1 MYIFSDFPRNPEM
14 EEIFFT
20 VGLDETDN
28 ITDESFLVING
39 QGNVSR
45 AFTRFFL
52 FLFFFCL
59 QPAEYNSFCF
69 ERCVC
74 LSFAILIINECL
86 ILVISYS
93 TFGSFIY
100 QRSF

>member
-28 ITDESFLVING
+28 IADESFLVING

-45 AFTRFFL
+45 AFTRFF
-52 FLFFFCL
+52 FVFVFFFVSSPL
-59 QPAEYNSFCF
+59 NITQSVLKDVS
-69 ERCVC
+69 VC
-74 LSFAILIINECL
+74 LSQF
-86 ILVISYS
+86 
-93 TFGSFIY
+93 
-100 QRSF
+100 

>member
-45 AFTRFFL
+45 AFTR
-52 FLFFFCL
+52 LFFVFVFFFVSSPL
-59 QPAEYNSFCF
+59 NITHSVLKDVS
-69 ERCVC
+69 VC
-74 LSFAILIINECL
+74 LSQF
-86 ILVISYS
+86 
-93 TFGSFIY
+93 
-100 QRSF
+100 

>member
-14 EEIFFT
+14 KEIFFT

-45 AFTRFFL
+45 AFTRFFFASSPL
-52 FLFFFCL
+52 NITHFVLKDV
-59 QPAEYNSFCF
+59 S
-69 ERCVC
+69 VC
-74 LSFAILIINECL
+74 LSQF
-86 ILVISYS
+86 
-93 TFGSFIY
+93 
-100 QRSF
+100 

>member
-14 EEIFFT
+14 KEIFFT
-20 VGLDETDN
+20 VGLDETDD

-45 AFTRFFL
+45 ALPRFI
-52 FLFFFCL
+52 FCL

-93 TFGSFIY
+93 TCIVRNDTSF
-100 QRSF
+100 Q

>member
-14 EEIFFT
+14 KEIFFT
-20 VGLDETDN
+20 VGLDETDD

-45 AFTRFFL
+45 ALPR
-52 FLFFFCL
+52 FFFCL

-93 TFGSFIY
+93 TFSSFIY

>member
-14 EEIFFT
+14 KEIFFT

-45 AFTRFFL
+45 AFTRFF
-52 FLFFFCL
+52 FFISSPLNITHFVL
-59 QPAEYNSFCF
+59 KDVS
-69 ERCVC
+69 VC
-74 LSFAILIINECL
+74 LSQF
-86 ILVISYS
+86 
-93 TFGSFIY
+93 
-100 QRSF
+100 